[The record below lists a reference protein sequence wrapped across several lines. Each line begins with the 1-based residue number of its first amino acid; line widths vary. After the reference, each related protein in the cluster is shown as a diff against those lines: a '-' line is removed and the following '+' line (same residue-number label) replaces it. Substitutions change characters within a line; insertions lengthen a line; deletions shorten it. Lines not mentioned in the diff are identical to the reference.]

1 MKDFEVIVVNWM
13 LQDTLVISFWFVFAS
28 DYENRKFYF
37 CAMHFISLI
46 IGSFYLEICQRHYLE
61 RKKRGKG
68 VGLLWLKARK
78 LLSFVYMKCIAQLKQ
93 AQWNYSIFD
102 VVKHDSYLYLCVFQ
116 IVLEHLSFCLH
127 YFFLFSSLTKSIFL
141 ES

>member
-1 MKDFEVIVVNWM
+1 M

-37 CAMHFISLI
+37 LCNAFYI
-46 IGSFYLEICQRHYLE
+46 INNREFLSVNLSKTLLGA
-61 RKKRGKG
+61 KKKGEG

-78 LLSFVYMKCIAQLKQ
+78 LYVICMKCIAQLKQ

-102 VVKHDSYLYLCVFQ
+102 VV
-116 IVLEHLSFCLH
+116 EHW
-127 YFFLFSSLTKSIFL
+127 
-141 ES
+141 

>member
-1 MKDFEVIVVNWM
+1 M
-13 LQDTLVISFWFVFAS
+13 LQDTLVISVWFVFAS
-28 DYENRKFYF
+28 DYKNRKFYF

-46 IGSFYLEICQRHYLE
+46 IGSFICKFVKDITWRE
-61 RKKRGKG
+61 KKGEG

-102 VVKHDSYLYLCVFQ
+102 VV
-116 IVLEHLSFCLH
+116 EHW
-127 YFFLFSSLTKSIFL
+127 
-141 ES
+141 